1 MKIYN
6 AVREAYKRHSHTTLI
21 KSILRENVRI
31 GQSNAKLKIFV
42 LNVRHICAMPK
53 TAKKT

>member
-1 MKIYN
+1 MAPGVGN
-6 AVREAYKRHSHTTLI
+6 FGSNFAQERSGGPSA
-21 KSILRENVRI
+21 LRENVCI